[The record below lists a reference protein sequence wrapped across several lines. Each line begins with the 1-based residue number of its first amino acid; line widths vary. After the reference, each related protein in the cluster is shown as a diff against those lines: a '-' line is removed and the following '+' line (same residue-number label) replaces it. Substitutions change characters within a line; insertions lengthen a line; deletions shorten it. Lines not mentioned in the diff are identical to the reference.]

1 MRRLLL
7 IFSLLVLPLS
17 APGAEVMVIPLD
29 GVVNPVAAEFLTKSL
44 QKAQEQAVEAL
55 IVELDTPG
63 GLDASMRSVVKAIN
77 ASSVPVVVYVSPPGA
92 RAASAG
98 TFITLAAHVAAMAPQ
113 TNLGAAT
120 PVGVGQKLQEAVAK
134 KALEDAAA
142 YIRAIAHSRGR
153 NARWAEQ
160 AVREGASASAEEA
173 LRLGVI
179 DLMAQDLR
187 ELLQRLHGRK
197 VVVLGKERTLRTA
210 QAMVLREEMGLRL
223 RILDLISNPNVAYI
237 LMLLGFYGLF
247 FELTNPGAIFP
258 GVIGGICLILA
269 FYAFQTLPVN
279 YAGFLLILL
288 AIIMFILEVKVVS
301 HGALTLGGIVAM
313 VIGSLM
319 LFEKGGPFL
328 KLSLSLV
335 LPAVLITALFFVLTL
350 WLALRA
356 YRRRPAT
363 GAEGLV
369 GQTATASTD
378 VGPQGGQVLL
388 HGEIWSA
395 YSDSPVPKGS
405 RVKVQA
411 VEGLKLKVRPEK
423 D

>member
-1 MRRLLL
+1 
-7 IFSLLVLPLS
+7 
-17 APGAEVMVIPLD
+17 
-29 GVVNPVAAEFLTKSL
+29 
-44 QKAQEQAVEAL
+44 
-55 IVELDTPG
+55 
-63 GLDASMRSVVKAIN
+63 
-77 ASSVPVVVYVSPPGA
+77 
-92 RAASAG
+92 
-98 TFITLAAHVAAMAPQ
+98 
-113 TNLGAAT
+113 
-120 PVGVGQKLQEAVAK
+120 
-134 KALEDAAA
+134 
-142 YIRAIAHSRGR
+142 
-153 NARWAEQ
+153 
-160 AVREGASASAEEA
+160 
-173 LRLGVI
+173 
-179 DLMAQDLR
+179 
-187 ELLQRLHGRK
+187 
-197 VVVLGKERTLRTA
+197 
-210 QAMVLREEMGLRL
+210 
-223 RILDLISNPNVAYI
+223 
-237 LMLLGFYGLF
+237 
-247 FELTNPGAIFP
+247 
-258 GVIGGICLILA
+258 
-269 FYAFQTLPVN
+269 
-279 YAGFLLILL
+279 
-288 AIIMFILEVKVVS
+288 
-301 HGALTLGGIVAM
+301 M